1 MQQLLKTHIKR
12 NYSFKN
18 YLKNLLSQIFK
29 LLKKLMYKKKLLSQ
43 VLILKNIR

>member
-18 YLKNLLSQIFK
+18 YLKNV
-29 LLKKLMYKKKLLSQ
+29 LKKFT
-43 VLILKNIR
+43 ILNFQAS